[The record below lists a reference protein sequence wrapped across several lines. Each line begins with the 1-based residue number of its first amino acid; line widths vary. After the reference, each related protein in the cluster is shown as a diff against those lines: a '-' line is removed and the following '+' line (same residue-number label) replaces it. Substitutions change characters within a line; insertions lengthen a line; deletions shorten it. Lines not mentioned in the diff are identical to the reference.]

1 MSRIGIFGGSFNP
14 IHYGHLRIARAA
26 VEHGL
31 VDEVWLMVTPMNPFK
46 ETNTDL
52 LPDTDRLMLARE
64 ATRGMDHIAVS
75 DYEFHLPRPT
85 YTWHTLCQLRK
96 DYPQHQFSLLIGAD
110 NWAAWHRWRN
120 HDEILHHHPVI
131 IYPRKGHPIAPE
143 SLPAGVTLLPV
154 PSQQHFIHGHPR
166 AHPPGTTPQ
175 PPTPQAHRPT
185 RRQGSIGKCTNKILK
200 IKRADRQWVCSFY
213 L

>member
-154 PSQQHFIHGHPR
+154 RLSNISSTAIRERIRHG
-166 AHPPGTTPQ
+166 Q
-175 PPTPQAHRPT
+175 PLSRLLP
-185 RRQGSIGKCTNKILK
+185 
-200 IKRADRQWVCSFY
+200 KRIAPLAVKLYRKMY
-213 L
+213 K

>member
-85 YTWHTLCQLRK
+85 YTWHTLCRLRK
-96 DYPQHQFSLLIGAD
+96 DYPQHQFPLLIGAD

-154 PSQQHFIHGHPR
+154 RPATFHPR
-166 AHPPGTTPQ
+166 PSASASARNNPSAAYSPSASPHSPS
-175 PPTPQAHRPT
+175 RLY
-185 RRQGSIGKCTNKILK
+185 RKMYK
-200 IKRADRQWVCSFY
+200 
-213 L
+213 

>member
-154 PSQQHFIHGHPR
+154 RLSNISSTAIR
-166 AHPPGTTPQ
+166 E
-175 PPTPQAHRPT
+175 RI
-185 RRQGSIGKCTNKILK
+185 RQGQPLSRLLP
-200 IKRADRQWVCSFY
+200 KRIAPLAVKLYRKMY
-213 L
+213 K

>member
-52 LPDTDRLMLARE
+52 LPDADRLMLARE

-154 PSQQHFIHGHPR
+154 RLSNISSTAIRERIRHGQPLARLLPR
-166 AHPPGTTPQ
+166 AIAPLAVNLYRKPHITP
-175 PPTPQAHRPT
+175 R
-185 RRQGSIGKCTNKILK
+185 K
-200 IKRADRQWVCSFY
+200 
-213 L
+213 

>member
-46 ETNTDL
+46 ETDTDL

-154 PSQQHFIHGHPR
+154 RLSNISSTAIRERIRHG
-166 AHPPGTTPQ
+166 Q
-175 PPTPQAHRPT
+175 PLSRLLP
-185 RRQGSIGKCTNKILK
+185 
-200 IKRADRQWVCSFY
+200 KRIAPLAVSLYRKMY
-213 L
+213 K

>member
-131 IYPRKGHPIAPE
+131 IYPRKGHHIAPE

-154 PSQQHFIHGHPR
+154 RLSNISSTAIREHI
-166 AHPPGTTPQ
+166 
-175 PPTPQAHRPT
+175 
-185 RRQGSIGKCTNKILK
+185 RQGQPLSRLLP
-200 IKRADRQWVCSFY
+200 KRIAPLVVKFY
-213 L
+213 RKMYK

>member
-46 ETNTDL
+46 KTNTDL
-52 LPDTDRLMLARE
+52 LPDADRLMLARE

-143 SLPAGVTLLPV
+143 SLPAGVILLPV
-154 PSQQHFIHGHPR
+154 RLSNISSTAIRERIRHGQPLSRLLPR
-166 AHPPGTTPQ
+166 AIAPL
-175 PPTPQAHRPT
+175 AVKLYR
-185 RRQGSIGKCTNKILK
+185 KMYK
-200 IKRADRQWVCSFY
+200 
-213 L
+213 

>member
-154 PSQQHFIHGHPR
+154 RLSNISSTAIR
-166 AHPPGTTPQ
+166 E
-175 PPTPQAHRPT
+175 RI
-185 RRQGSIGKCTNKILK
+185 RQGQPLSRLLPRVIAPLAVKLYREMYK
-200 IKRADRQWVCSFY
+200 
-213 L
+213 